1 MSDRFIKFIL
11 IFQFIIV
18 IYLGYLIIKEKRVN
32 KPLKEE
38 YRLYKNYIDRLEKEN
53 KELKRKLEY
62 LSDPENLKKELKEKF
77 NLVEPGEKVIILP
90 ENF

>member
-38 YRLYKNYIDRLEKEN
+38 YRLYKNYVDRLEKEN